1 LPTWRRMR
9 HHTPNMQHGERGCPG
24 GWWGAEGGGGRLLWV
39 VRAGGCAATVCIQK
53 RGATAAGTGSKNRS
67 RSSWRREF
75 EIRKLLSTNAEYLCE
90 CVAVALW
97 VCVCVL
103 RASVWVTAW
112 PWQMKPISWRLLHVA
127 CGFVGLRTPSCV
139 SFFEPRTHVLRVLA
153 KYSKCVPLSLPLSVV
168 GFLITHQRVATSRK
182 YYAPTIAR
190 TSGKPVIYYSPLAK
204 VGCPRASHLKQSK

>member
-1 LPTWRRMR
+1 VLPTWRRMR

-90 CVAVALW
+90 CVAVAVW
-97 VCVCVL
+97 VCACTKGLCVGDCL
-103 RASVWVTAW
+103 AMADETHQLAA
-112 PWQMKPISWRLLHVA
+112 VA
-127 CGFVGLRTPSCV
+127 RCV
-139 SFFEPRTHVLRVLA
+139 RFRWAPNSELRVLFWA
-153 KYSKCVPLSLPLSVV
+153 PNTRPSCPRKIFKVRSVV
-168 GFLITHQRVATSRK
+168 AAVVSCWLFNNSPA
-182 YYAPTIAR
+182 
-190 TSGKPVIYYSPLAK
+190 SGN
-204 VGCPRASHLKQSK
+204 